1 MQQLPLTIKHV
12 CIIAITVLVSLV
24 VSGCAASDGAYGSGS
39 ARSAG
44 GSKVLACKSG
54 DTQISS
60 STQCLQDSAA
70 CYELANGQ
78 WCTGERGNTCPA
90 GSDQIPAG
98 QPCPN
103 GTRCIQFGES
113 LNCAIQVR

>member
-1 MQQLPLTIKHV
+1 MQQLAQTILRLG
-12 CIIAITVLVSLV
+12 IITTSLLVTLSV
-24 VSGCAASDGAYGSGS
+24 VSCATSDGGYGSGTTRN
-39 ARSAG
+39 A

-54 DTQISS
+54 DTLVSS

-70 CYELANGQ
+70 CYELSNGK

-90 GSDQIPAG
+90 GSQQIPDGA
-98 QPCPN
+98 QCPN
-103 GTRCIQFGES
+103 GTRCIQFGEG